1 MSTSSGQL
9 IILVG
14 PAGSGKTT
22 LAHRLISEEPTRR
35 GFSVSHTTRPIRAN
49 EVDGRDYHFVDRQRF
64 EALIDEDAFVEWATV
79 HGNYYGTSR
88 QEVLRHVSAGSDLFF
103 DIDIQ
108 GAVNLYQQFPEPS
121 RLVFIVPPTWP
132 VLVARLTSRGTE
144 TEQTIRRRL
153 QTARTELQGL
163 LASDLPWQV
172 VINDALEVATT
183 DLEAALVGKEPS
195 GHRGLLEAMYQ
206 AAKDD
211 PRTGA

>member
-1 MSTSSGQL
+1 M
-9 IILVG
+9 
-14 PAGSGKTT
+14 
-22 LAHRLISEEPTRR
+22 
-35 GFSVSHTTRPIRAN
+35 
-49 EVDGRDYHFVDRQRF
+49 
-64 EALIDEDAFVEWATV
+64 

-88 QEVLRHVSAGSDLFF
+88 QEIVRHVSAGRDLFF

-108 GAVNLYQQFPEPS
+108 GAVNLYQQFPEQS
-121 RLVFIVPPTWP
+121 RLVFIVPPTWQ

-163 LASDLPWQV
+163 LNSDLPWQV